1 MFLVNNDADQFNIFR
16 LYFTNNMLKVYDTMS
31 EINAVPYVRHVAILH
46 NKLVDAIGTVN
57 SLFTYQVNS

>member
-1 MFLVNNDADQFNIFR
+1 
-16 LYFTNNMLKVYDTMS
+16 MLKVYDTMS

-57 SLFTYQVNS
+57 SVFTYQVFRMLNEYYLSLY